1 MSENI
6 EKAVPTEES
15 PKTKESETSAP
26 AATDNVVLYPVADI
40 SAAQETTD
48 TETAASKEI
57 TDPQN
62 TDNQTTIDSKTTDGK
77 ASDNA
82 DKFSDTRNTKEFS
95 KKDAEED
102 EDLEEDFYEQ
112 QEKSRS
118 KDEHPFR
125 EFFSNFRSKRKIEM
139 NRDEQILSRISDE
152 DLMEYLRMEQ
162 KRMELLQQAK
172 EVREKRFW
180 TTFQLF
186 ICLLSVIL
194 VIYFLKDNP
203 VILVSILYT
212 VGILTA
218 LRIWSKSQNRKDHR
232 DKKDSS
238 DYHKKPWELLHFPV
252 TFYHITRSCHH
263 TRQHYA
269 GSHTSQSC
277 KQRTRQCIAHLRDSG
292 CHIIYTHGIK
302 DRLRTRHTD
311 RCNPSDI
318 RICSIFFK
326 NVQQKSRRRR

>member
-6 EKAVPTEES
+6 EKQYRQKNHLRLRNLKLAHLSPLTTLCFILLLIYLLRRKLQTLKRSLLRKLPTHRTQIIKQLS
-15 PKTKESETSAP
+15 
-26 AATDNVVLYPVADI
+26 
-40 SAAQETTD
+40 
-48 TETAASKEI
+48 TAKLPTVKPPITQTNSVTPEI
-57 TDPQN
+57 Q
-62 TDNQTTIDSKTTDGK
+62 
-77 ASDNA
+77 
-82 DKFSDTRNTKEFS
+82 KEFS

-112 QEKSRS
+112 QEKSCS

-218 LRIWSKSQNRKDHR
+218 LRIWSKSQNGKDHR

-238 DYHKKPWELLHFPV
+238 DYHKKPWE
-252 TFYHITRSCHH
+252 
-263 TRQHYA
+263 
-269 GSHTSQSC
+269 
-277 KQRTRQCIAHLRDSG
+277 
-292 CHIIYTHGIK
+292 
-302 DRLRTRHTD
+302 
-311 RCNPSDI
+311 
-318 RICSIFFK
+318 
-326 NVQQKSRRRR
+326 

>member
-26 AATDNVVLYPVADI
+26 AATDNVVLYPISDEEKTV
-40 SAAQETTD
+40 SAAQETSD
-48 TETAASKEI
+48 TESKA
-57 TDPQN
+57 
-62 TDNQTTIDSKTTDGK
+62 TDGK
-77 ASDNA
+77 TADNTN
-82 DKFSDTRNTKEFS
+82 KFSDTQNTKES
-95 KKDAEED
+95 SPKDAEEEKD
-102 EDLEEDFYEQ
+102 DDDLEEDFYEQ

-180 TTFQLF
+180 TTFQLA

-194 VIYFLKDNP
+194 IIYFLKDNP
-203 VILVSILYT
+203 VILVTILYT
-212 VGILTA
+212 LGILAA
-218 LRIWSKSQNRKDHR
+218 LRIWSKSQNGRDCKDGN
-232 DKKDSS
+232 DSS
-238 DYHKKPWELLHFPV
+238 GHHKKPWE
-252 TFYHITRSCHH
+252 
-263 TRQHYA
+263 
-269 GSHTSQSC
+269 
-277 KQRTRQCIAHLRDSG
+277 
-292 CHIIYTHGIK
+292 
-302 DRLRTRHTD
+302 
-311 RCNPSDI
+311 
-318 RICSIFFK
+318 
-326 NVQQKSRRRR
+326 

>member
-6 EKAVPTEES
+6 EKAVQTEES
-15 PKTKESETSAP
+15 SETKVTEATAP
-26 AATDNVVLYPVADI
+26 AATDNVVLYPISDEEKTV
-40 SAAQETTD
+40 SAAQETSD
-48 TETAASKEI
+48 TESKA
-57 TDPQN
+57 
-62 TDNQTTIDSKTTDGK
+62 TDGK
-77 ASDNA
+77 TADNTN
-82 DKFSDTRNTKEFS
+82 KFSDTQNTKEFS

-180 TTFQLF
+180 TTFQLA

-203 VILVSILYT
+203 VILVTILYT
-212 VGILTA
+212 LGILAA
-218 LRIWSKSQNRKDHR
+218 LRIWSKAQNGKGSKGNKD
-232 DKKDSS
+232 K
-238 DYHKKPWELLHFPV
+238 
-252 TFYHITRSCHH
+252 
-263 TRQHYA
+263 
-269 GSHTSQSC
+269 
-277 KQRTRQCIAHLRDSG
+277 
-292 CHIIYTHGIK
+292 
-302 DRLRTRHTD
+302 TD
-311 RCNPSDI
+311 A
-318 RICSIFFK
+318 
-326 NVQQKSRRRR
+326 

>member
-26 AATDNVVLYPVADI
+26 AATDNVVLYPVSDEEKTV
-40 SAAQETTD
+40 SAAQETSD
-48 TETAASKEI
+48 TE
-57 TDPQN
+57 
-62 TDNQTTIDSKTTDGK
+62 SKTTDGK
-77 ASDNA
+77 AADNA

-180 TTFQLF
+180 TTFQLA

-203 VILVSILYT
+203 VILVTILYT

-218 LRIWSKSQNRKDHR
+218 LRIWSKSQNGKDHR

-238 DYHKKPWELLHFPV
+238 DYHKKPWE
-252 TFYHITRSCHH
+252 
-263 TRQHYA
+263 
-269 GSHTSQSC
+269 
-277 KQRTRQCIAHLRDSG
+277 
-292 CHIIYTHGIK
+292 
-302 DRLRTRHTD
+302 
-311 RCNPSDI
+311 
-318 RICSIFFK
+318 
-326 NVQQKSRRRR
+326 

>member
-26 AATDNVVLYPVADI
+26 AATDNVVLYPISDEEKTV
-40 SAAQETTD
+40 SAAQETSD
-48 TETAASKEI
+48 TESKA
-57 TDPQN
+57 
-62 TDNQTTIDSKTTDGK
+62 TDGK
-77 ASDNA
+77 TADNTN
-82 DKFSDTRNTKEFS
+82 KFSDTQNTKES
-95 KKDAEED
+95 SPKDAEEEKD
-102 EDLEEDFYEQ
+102 DDDLEEDFYEQ

-180 TTFQLF
+180 TTFQLA

-203 VILVSILYT
+203 VILVTILYT
-212 VGILTA
+212 LGILAA
-218 LRIWSKSQNRKDHR
+218 LRIWSKAQNGKGSKGNKD
-232 DKKDSS
+232 K
-238 DYHKKPWELLHFPV
+238 
-252 TFYHITRSCHH
+252 
-263 TRQHYA
+263 
-269 GSHTSQSC
+269 
-277 KQRTRQCIAHLRDSG
+277 
-292 CHIIYTHGIK
+292 
-302 DRLRTRHTD
+302 TD
-311 RCNPSDI
+311 A
-318 RICSIFFK
+318 
-326 NVQQKSRRRR
+326 

>member
-6 EKAVPTEES
+6 EKSVQ
-15 PKTKESETSAP
+15 TKESPETKGAETTAP
-26 AATDNVVLYPVADI
+26 AATDNVVLYPVSDEQKTV
-40 SAAQETTD
+40 SAAQETSD
-48 TETAASKEI
+48 TESSASEEISAA
-57 TDPQN
+57 
-62 TDNQTTIDSKTTDGK
+62 DGK
-77 ASDNA
+77 TDDNTN
-82 DKFSDTRNTKEFS
+82 KFSDTRNTKESS
-95 KKDAEED
+95 KKDAEEEED
-102 EDLEEDFYEQ
+102 DDLEEDFYEQ

-180 TTFQLF
+180 TTLQLA

-203 VILVSILYT
+203 VILVTILYT

-218 LRIWSKSQNRKDHR
+218 LRLWSKSQNGKGS
-232 DKKDSS
+232 KDS
-238 DYHKKPWELLHFPV
+238 
-252 TFYHITRSCHH
+252 
-263 TRQHYA
+263 
-269 GSHTSQSC
+269 
-277 KQRTRQCIAHLRDSG
+277 
-292 CHIIYTHGIK
+292 K
-302 DRLRTRHTD
+302 DKTD
-311 RCNPSDI
+311 A
-318 RICSIFFK
+318 
-326 NVQQKSRRRR
+326 